1 MSARGNPEKQPAASA
16 MPDLV
21 DLLLEVLQNPAAYR
35 RFLGRLR
42 PKLVGRPHP
51 KRRLARLT
59 GSLIRLGRQRVN
71 LAVRISPFFVPPAFI
86 TNVPRRVVV
95 TRPKQ
100 PGFIW

>member
-1 MSARGNPEKQPAASA
+1 

-21 DLLLEVLQNPAAYR
+21 DLLLEVLQDPTAYR

-59 GSLIRLGRQRVN
+59 GSLIRHPIRPKTQHSDLTTNPAN
-71 LAVRISPFFVPPAFI
+71 LAQSSDP
-86 TNVPRRVVV
+86 
-95 TRPKQ
+95 
-100 PGFIW
+100 

>member
-1 MSARGNPEKQPAASA
+1 

-21 DLLLEVLQNPAAYR
+21 DLLLEVLQDPTVYR

-59 GSLIRLGRQRVN
+59 GSLIR
-71 LAVRISPFFVPPAFI
+71 
-86 TNVPRRVVV
+86 PRRSLYRRSTLQLISWPCLPEARKVN
-95 TRPKQ
+95 P
-100 PGFIW
+100 